1 MMRKEEQEQELLQRT
16 LDSLELTE
24 HNRQLAD
31 HYLDLS
37 GPEDPE
43 LLKDAETQDFC
54 SLDEIVRRGVYY
66 SFLTDLKKRNEA
78 LAGRFIRLLVRI
90 GGVTARY
97 MLSGR
102 GVQADF
108 EYAGKFL
115 TEEQTAALQADCTA

>member
-43 LLKDAETQDFC
+43 LLKDAVWTRLSEGA
-54 SLDEIVRRGVYY
+54 SI
-66 SFLTDLKKRNEA
+66 
-78 LAGRFIRLLVRI
+78 IR
-90 GGVTARY
+90 
-97 MLSGR
+97 S
-102 GVQADF
+102 
-108 EYAGKFL
+108 
-115 TEEQTAALQADCTA
+115 